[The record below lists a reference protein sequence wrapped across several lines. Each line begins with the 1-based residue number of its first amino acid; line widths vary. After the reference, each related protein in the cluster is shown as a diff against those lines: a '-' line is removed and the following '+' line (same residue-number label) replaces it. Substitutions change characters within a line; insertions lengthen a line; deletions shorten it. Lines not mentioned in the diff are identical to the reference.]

1 MAATTQT
8 IQDRTVPHV
17 RGALEKGPL
26 AKILSV
32 INCCL
37 QKIIHVIPGRVGLS
51 SHAGG
56 DFGASPCN
64 LNTAPKNDA
73 PSQ

>member
-1 MAATTQT
+1 MAAAAQI
-8 IQDRTVPHV
+8 IQGGTVPHV

-64 LNTAPKNDA
+64 LNTAAKNDA